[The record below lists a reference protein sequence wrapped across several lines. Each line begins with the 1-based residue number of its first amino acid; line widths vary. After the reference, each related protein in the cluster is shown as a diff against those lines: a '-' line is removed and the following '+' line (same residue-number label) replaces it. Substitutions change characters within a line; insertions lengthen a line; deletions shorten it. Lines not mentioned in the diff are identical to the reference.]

1 MATREKVAAVAID
14 DPQIAENAAHEPIVA
29 AASAPRM
36 PEKSALA
43 AAKSSEDMFARD
55 ATAPMKIK
63 FDKIESMA
71 RALLRAVYE
80 FIKKSK
86 INYLKL

>member
-29 AASAPRM
+29 AARAPRM

-43 AAKSSEDMFARD
+43 AANSSEDICARD
-55 ATAPMKIK
+55 ADCGAGRAC
-63 FDKIESMA
+63 DDA
-71 RALLRAVYE
+71 RDASLRPGE
-80 FIKKSK
+80 E
-86 INYLKL
+86 LR